1 MGVIVF
7 HFLLLPI
14 TGFNPLQKVKRLCTS
29 YDAAKLQLYQI
40 PKTLDGEKN
49 AVQMPTPYAVFGA
62 YAIRN
67 IQGDSCYDTKPAL
80 VYCYFL
86 TASVS
91 VKTWH
96 RKNGKI
102 CSNDHRPCSR
112 TLINHFRRQLHKSDN
127 MLNLGTDTQ
136 PIFISCWK
144 KNI

>member
-1 MGVIVF
+1 
-7 HFLLLPI
+7 
-14 TGFNPLQKVKRLCTS
+14 
-29 YDAAKLQLYQI
+29 
-40 PKTLDGEKN
+40 
-49 AVQMPTPYAVFGA
+49 MPTPYAVFGA

-80 VYCYFL
+80 VYRCFL

-91 VKTWH
+91 EKTWH
-96 RKNGKI
+96 RENGKI

-136 PIFISCWK
+136 PIFIPCQEK
-144 KNI
+144 KKKKTIYADMKQTLY